1 MGNWDISESA
11 KLYGINDWGMGH
23 FSISKS
29 GNLLVHPLAD
39 SRSIDI
45 VDIVKEARS
54 MGLTTPLTI
63 RVQDLLRN
71 RVERLNKA
79 FAKSI
84 KDENYDGCYRGVFPI
99 KTNQLREVVEEI
111 LDAGEDYQYGIEAGS
126 KGELMLAMAL
136 HNSEKSL
143 LICNGY
149 KDDEY
154 IRLALN
160 GIKIGKPI
168 FIVVEQPSEID
179 SIIRISKK
187 ENVVPN
193 IGLRVKLNIAGE
205 GKWAASV
212 GENAKFGL
220 FPTEIMNAAAK
231 LKRAGLKSALKL
243 VHFHVGSQVPNIA
256 TIKTAVHEG
265 ARYYC
270 ELRRMG
276 FGVEYLDCG
285 GGLGIDYDGSRAN
298 YESSTNYSLEEY
310 AATVVYAIKT
320 VCDQAQVPHP
330 TIVTESGRA
339 IVAPH
344 SILVLEVRDSIEKN
358 ADDKIVKVKRNSP
371 QVLKDLLHILEMKSS
386 YKSHLE
392 RFLDAEQLKNEAHTL
407 FRTAI

>member
-126 KGELMLAMAL
+126 KGELMLAMAI

-220 FPTEIMNAAAK
+220 FKRRAQKRFGILRK
-231 LKRAGLKSALKL
+231 LLK
-243 VHFHVGSQVPNIA
+243 Q
-256 TIKTAVHEG
+256 
-265 ARYYC
+265 
-270 ELRRMG
+270 EL
-276 FGVEYLDCG
+276 
-285 GGLGIDYDGSRAN
+285 
-298 YESSTNYSLEEY
+298 
-310 AATVVYAIKT
+310 
-320 VCDQAQVPHP
+320 
-330 TIVTESGRA
+330 
-339 IVAPH
+339 
-344 SILVLEVRDSIEKN
+344 
-358 ADDKIVKVKRNSP
+358 
-371 QVLKDLLHILEMKSS
+371 
-386 YKSHLE
+386 SHGP
-392 RFLDAEQLKNEAHTL
+392 
-407 FRTAI
+407 